1 MERKMLN
8 RIKIVLAEK
17 DKTNKW
23 LSEQLDT
30 DPAIISKWVT
40 NKTQPSVE
48 TLIQIAKVLA
58 TRTFSNHIS
67 AIADI
72 FGIDIVC
79 DRRDNTYR
87 IDNDGDLGGSGL
99 RNWMMEALSL
109 NNLANESAGLRKRI
123 LFENG
128 PSRHRF
134 LTEVIRA
141 VRDERMLE
149 VNYKSFSMDAPR
161 DFLLEP
167 FCLKEYKSRWY
178 LFARD
183 HNGKYKVP
191 HSFALDRMN
200 SVVVSEKS
208 FIVPKTFDMQ
218 DFFGARYGVL
228 HYEGEEPACVKLKVC
243 ARQAEFFK
251 LAVEMHAAY
260 THVRAK
266 GGAGWN
272 QGELAQRQL
281 GLLTLTAFLLTSA
294 QNMSR

>member
-1 MERKMLN
+1 MLN

-23 LSEQLDT
+23 LSEQLDK
-30 DPAIISKWVT
+30 DPAMISKWVT

-128 PSRHRF
+128 PSCHRF

-183 HNGKYKVP
+183 HNGKY
-191 HSFALDRMN
+191 
-200 SVVVSEKS
+200 
-208 FIVPKTFDMQ
+208 
-218 DFFGARYGVL
+218 FFGARYGVL

-272 QGELAQRQL
+272 QGELAQLQL
-281 GLLTLTAFLLTSA
+281 GLLTLTAFLLTPA